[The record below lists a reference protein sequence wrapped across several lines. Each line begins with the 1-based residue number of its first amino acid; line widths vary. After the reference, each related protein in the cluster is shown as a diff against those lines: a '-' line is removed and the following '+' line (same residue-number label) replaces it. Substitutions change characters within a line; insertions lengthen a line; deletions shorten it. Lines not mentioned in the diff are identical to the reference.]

1 MPLKQFQPP
10 LFKFFEQLVICLV
23 LMMAMINCTC
33 QAQSESKPWSNPVL
47 LYGSNFGEVFQQLY
61 LTSKYDLMLNL
72 TSQGNRQFYGD
83 SAILAYYKQM
93 QFAYPIKLVSHN
105 RDGNKY
111 QLFYKAYIN
120 ATVHKII
127 MDIIVEHDTA
137 RLVLPPKFYESK
149 YHLLGI
155 H

>member
-23 LMMAMINCTC
+23 MTMGLYDGAC
-33 QAQSESKPWSNPVL
+33 QVQSDSKPWSNPIL
-47 LYGSNFGEVFQQLY
+47 IYGSNFGEVFQQLY
-61 LTSKYDLMLNL
+61 LTGNYDLMLNL
-72 TSQGNRQFYGD
+72 TSHGNRQFYGD

-93 QFAYPIKLVSHN
+93 QFAYPIKLVSHK

-111 QLFYKAYIN
+111 QLLYKTYLN

-137 RLVLPPKFYESK
+137 RLVLPSKFNESR